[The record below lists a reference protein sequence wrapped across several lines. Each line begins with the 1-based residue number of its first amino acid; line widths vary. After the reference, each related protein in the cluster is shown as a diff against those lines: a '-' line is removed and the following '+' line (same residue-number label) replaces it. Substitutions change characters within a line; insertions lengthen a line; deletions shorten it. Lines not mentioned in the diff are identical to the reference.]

1 MEVPFLQ
8 QRALLPRYILRAHAG
23 PFLFSVS
30 TLMFLFLL
38 QFIMKF
44 IDQLVG
50 KGLTAWVI
58 LELIA
63 LNLSWMLVLAVP
75 MSVLVA
81 TLMAFGDLSSK
92 NEITAM
98 KAGGVSLYRMLT
110 PVLIAGLLV
119 ALLLVYFNNYVL
131 PESNYR
137 LKTLMVDIRR
147 KKPTLSLVN
156 GVFSQDI
163 PGYSILV
170 RKSFPKTNELEG
182 VTLYDYTNPSVNIV
196 ITAKRGKISFSPDY
210 RKLIMD
216 LQEGEIHQLDLQKMT
231 GYQRVRFATHRIVMP
246 VEGFDFERSSTGAFT
261 RGDREL
267 SAQAMRVIVDS
278 LKAGQNRLTNE
289 FRNTID
295 RDMRFKLSGGLDS
308 SAIPVATRPDFSAT
322 SALIRARMISTST
335 ATYLFRL
342 QNIERETDQ
351 YLVEIYKK
359 YSIPFACIVFVLVG
373 VPLGIMAR
381 KGGFGVAATLSLGF
395 FVLYWTCLIGGEKLA
410 DRNIVSPFVGMW
422 IANILIGLMGAY
434 LTFRTAKETLVIDWS
449 FMRRI
454 VPRRWHTRLQD
465 EQREDEEEV
474 VV

>member
-1 MEVPFLQ
+1 MIVPFLH
-8 QRALLPRYILRAHAG
+8 QRALLARYILKAHAG

-50 KGLTAWVI
+50 KGLNAWVI

-81 TLMAFGDLSSK
+81 TLMAFGDLSSR

-110 PVLIAGLLV
+110 PVLIAGLIV

-137 LKTLMVDIRR
+137 LKSLMVDIRR
-147 KKPTLSLVN
+147 KKPTLTLVN

-170 RKSFPKTNELEG
+170 RKTFAKSNDLQG
-182 VTLYDYTNPSVNIV
+182 ITLYDYTNPATNVVVTSE
-196 ITAKRGKISFSPDY
+196 RGSISFSPDY

-216 LQEGEIHQLDLQKMT
+216 LQEGEIHELDLQTMT
-231 GYQRVRFATHRIVMP
+231 AYRRIRFVSHRIAMD

-278 LKAGQNRLTNE
+278 LRTAQKRLENE
-289 FRNTID
+289 FRGAVE
-295 RDMRFKLSGGLDS
+295 RDMRFKLRGGLDS
-308 SAIPVATRPDFSAT
+308 TVIPVSSRPDFSAT
-322 SALIRARMISTST
+322 AALIRARMMNTSV

-342 QNIERETDQ
+342 QNIEREIDQ
-351 YLVEIYKK
+351 FLVEIYKK
-359 YSIPFACIVFVLVG
+359 YSIPAACIVFVLVG
-373 VPLGIMAR
+373 VPLGIMSR
-381 KGGFGVAATLSLGF
+381 RGGFGIAATLSLGF
-395 FVLYWTCLIGGEKLA
+395 FVLYWACL
-410 DRNIVSPFVGMW
+410 
-422 IANILIGLMGAY
+422 
-434 LTFRTAKETLVIDWS
+434 
-449 FMRRI
+449 
-454 VPRRWHTRLQD
+454 
-465 EQREDEEEV
+465 
-474 VV
+474 

>member
-1 MEVPFLQ
+1 MIVPFLH
-8 QRALLPRYILRAHAG
+8 QRAILSRYILRAHAG

-81 TLMAFGDLSSK
+81 TLMAFGDLSSR

-110 PVLIAGLLV
+110 PVLIMGLIV

-147 KKPTLSLVN
+147 KKPTLTLVN

-170 RKSFPKTNELEG
+170 RKTYPKSNDLEG
-182 VTLYDYTNPSVNIV
+182 ITLYDYTNPTVNV
-196 ITAKRGKISFSPDY
+196 VVTAERGSISFSPDY

-216 LQEGEIHQLDLQKMT
+216 LHEGEIHTLDLQTMT
-231 GYQRVRFATHRIVMP
+231 SYRRIRFVSHRIVMD
-246 VEGFDFERSSTGAFT
+246 VEGFDFERSATGAFT

-267 SAQAMRVIVDS
+267 SAQAMRLIVDS
-278 LKAGQNRLTNE
+278 LRTEHERLVSE
-289 FRNTID
+289 FRNAVD
-295 RDMRFKLSGGLDS
+295 RDMRFKLSGGVDS
-308 SAIPVATRPDFSAT
+308 TAVPLASRRDFSAT
-322 SALIRARMISTST
+322 AALIRARMMNTSV

-359 YSIPFACIVFVLVG
+359 YSIPAACIVFVLVG
-373 VPLGIMAR
+373 VPLGIMSR
-381 KGGFGVAATLSLGF
+381 RGGFGIAASLSLGF
-395 FVLYWTCLIGGEKLA
+395 FVLYWACLIGGEKLA
-410 DRNIVSPFVGMW
+410 DRDLVSPFVGMW

-434 LTFRTAKETLVIDWS
+434 LTFRMARETLVIDWS
-449 FMRRI
+449 FMRKL
-454 VPRRWHTRLQD
+454 VPRRWRTQLQD
-465 EQREDEEEV
+465 EEREREEV
-474 VV
+474 D

>member
-1 MEVPFLQ
+1 MIVPFLH
-8 QRALLPRYILRAHAG
+8 QRALLARYILRAHAG

-58 LELIA
+58 LELVA

-81 TLMAFGDLSSK
+81 TLMAFGELSSK

-110 PVLIAGLLV
+110 PVLVAGLVV

-170 RKSFPKTNELEG
+170 RKTFPKSNDLEG
-182 VTLYDYTNPSVNIV
+182 ITLYDYTNPGVNV
-196 ITAKRGKISFSPDY
+196 VVTAERGSISFSPDY

-216 LQEGEIHQLDLQKMT
+216 LHEGEIHELDLQRMT
-231 GYQRVRFATHRIVMP
+231 AYRRIRFVSHRIAMD

-267 SAQAMRVIVDS
+267 SAQAMRIIVDS
-278 LKAGQNRLTNE
+278 LNAAHTRLESE
-289 FRNTID
+289 FRGAIG
-295 RDMRFKLSGGLDS
+295 RDMRLKLSGSLDS
-308 SAIPVATRPDFSAT
+308 SAIPLASGPDFSAT
-322 SALIRARMISTST
+322 TALIRARMMNTVV

-359 YSIPFACIVFVLVG
+359 YSIPAACIVFVLVG
-373 VPLGIMAR
+373 VPLGIMSR
-381 KGGFGVAATLSLGF
+381 RGGFGIAATLSLGF
-395 FVLYWTCLIGGEKLA
+395 FVLYWACLIGGEKLA
-410 DRNIVSPFVGMW
+410 DRDLVSPFIGMW

-434 LTFRTAKETLVIDWS
+434 LTFRIARETPHIDWT
-449 FMRRI
+449 FLQKL
-454 VPRRWHTRLQD
+454 VPRRWRTRLQD
-465 EQREDEEEV
+465 EERETEPSDA
-474 VV
+474 

>member
-1 MEVPFLQ
+1 MQVPFLHG
-8 QRALLPRYILRAHAG
+8 RALLPRYILRAHAG

-110 PVLIAGLLV
+110 PVLITGLIV
-119 ALLLVYFNNYVL
+119 AMLLVYFNNYIL

-147 KKPTLSLVN
+147 KKPTLTLVN

-170 RKSFPKTNELEG
+170 RKVNPKSNDLQG
-182 VTLYDYTNPSVNIV
+182 ITLYDYTNPTVNV
-196 ITAKRGKISFSPDY
+196 VVTAERGSISFSPDY

-216 LQEGEIHQLDLQKMT
+216 LHEGEIHELDLQTMT
-231 GYQRVRFATHRIVMP
+231 AYRRIRFVSHRIVMD
-246 VEGFDFERSSTGAFT
+246 VEGFDFERTATGAFT

-278 LKAGQNRLTNE
+278 LRTTQDRLENE
-289 FRNTID
+289 FRNAVD
-295 RDMRFKLSGGLDS
+295 RDMRFKLSGRLDS
-308 SAIPVATRPDFSAT
+308 TAIPLASRPDFSAT
-322 SALIRARMISTST
+322 TALIRARMMNTSV

-342 QNIERETDQ
+342 QNINRETDQ

-359 YSIPFACIVFVLVG
+359 YSIPAACIVFVLVG
-373 VPLGIMAR
+373 VPLGIMSR
-381 KGGFGVAATLSLGF
+381 RGGFGIAATLSLGF
-395 FVLYWTCLIGGEKLA
+395 FVLYWACLIGGEKLA
-410 DRNIVSPFVGMW
+410 DRDIVSPFVGMW

-434 LTFRTAKETLVIDWS
+434 LTFRTARETLVIDWS
-449 FMRRI
+449 FMRKL
-454 VPRRWHTRLQD
+454 VPRRWRTQLQD
-465 EQREDEEEV
+465 EQREPEEADI
-474 VV
+474 

>member
-1 MEVPFLQ
+1 MQVPFLHG
-8 QRALLPRYILRAHAG
+8 RALLPRYILRAHAG

-110 PVLIAGLLV
+110 PVLITGLIV
-119 ALLLVYFNNYVL
+119 AMLLVYFNNYIL

-147 KKPTLSLVN
+147 KKPTLTLVN

-170 RKSFPKTNELEG
+170 RKVNPKSNDLQG
-182 VTLYDYTNPSVNIV
+182 ITLYDYTNPTVNV
-196 ITAKRGKISFSPDY
+196 VVTAERGSISFSPDY

-216 LQEGEIHQLDLQKMT
+216 LHEGEIHELDLQTMT
-231 GYQRVRFATHRIVMP
+231 AYRRIRFVSHRIVMD
-246 VEGFDFERSSTGAFT
+246 VEGFDFERTATGAFT

-278 LKAGQNRLTNE
+278 LRTTQDRLEDE
-289 FRNTID
+289 FRNAVD
-295 RDMRFKLSGGLDS
+295 RDMRFKLSGRLDS
-308 SAIPVATRPDFSAT
+308 TAIPLASRPDFSAT
-322 SALIRARMISTST
+322 TALIRARMMNTSV

-342 QNIERETDQ
+342 QNINRETDQ

-359 YSIPFACIVFVLVG
+359 YSIPAACIVFVLVG
-373 VPLGIMAR
+373 VPLGIMSR
-381 KGGFGVAATLSLGF
+381 RGGFGIAATLSLGF
-395 FVLYWTCLIGGEKLA
+395 FVLYWACLIGGEKLA
-410 DRNIVSPFVGMW
+410 DRDIVSPFVGMW

-434 LTFRTAKETLVIDWS
+434 LTFRTARETLVIDWS
-449 FMRRI
+449 FMRKL
-454 VPRRWHTRLQD
+454 VPRRWRTQLQD
-465 EQREDEEEV
+465 EQREPEEADI
-474 VV
+474 